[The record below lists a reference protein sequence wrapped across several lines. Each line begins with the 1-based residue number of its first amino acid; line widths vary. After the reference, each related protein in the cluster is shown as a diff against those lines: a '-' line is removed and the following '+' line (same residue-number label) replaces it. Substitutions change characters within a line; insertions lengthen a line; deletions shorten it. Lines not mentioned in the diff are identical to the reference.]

1 MSYAEKIESGNSGS
15 RSRRKTTVAIVVT
28 VWVAIAI
35 WLVFFATVSVEGT
48 RLVYQIE
55 PSDVRADQIVTA
67 VEHRLDGFFDGAR
80 EIRVVEDGTRL
91 QIDLE
96 TTQSPQVDAI
106 ATMLHHEGHL
116 RFLVLA
122 QPGRHDAAIDAA
134 KAQID
139 SGNLAREVRDV
150 SDASVGRWVLIDQT
164 VDPRTGWPKL
174 KVEPKGLI
182 LRNSKTGAL
191 VDLTSS
197 LQTSQGQVEVGQ
209 WMFDN
214 NVTGLDAL
222 AIVEPDL
229 QLGGDSLSFAA
240 MTEDASGQVAVS
252 LEFTSQGSNAL
263 ESLTQR
269 YLPVGQR
276 QTRLGIVFD
285 DLLITAPNI
294 LQPIRKQAVITGDF
308 EKAEVQTIIA
318 VLKAGRLPIA
328 LPEKPLK
335 REPVTLTKPMLKW
348 PL

>member
-1 MSYAEKIESGNSGS
+1 MSYADEIESGNSGS
-15 RSRRKTTVAIVVT
+15 RSRRKTIVAIAVT
-28 VWVAIAI
+28 VWVAIAVG
-35 WLVFFATVSVEGT
+35 LVFFAKTSVEGT

-55 PSDVRADQIVTA
+55 PSDFRADQIVSA
-67 VEHRLDGFFDGAR
+67 VERRLDGFFDGAK

-116 RFLVLA
+116 RFLALA
-122 QPGRHDAAIDAA
+122 QPGRHGAVIDAA
-134 KAQID
+134 RAQID
-139 SGNLAREVRDV
+139 SGNLAREVRD
-150 SDASVGRWVLIDQT
+150 ASGAPVGRWVLIDQT
-164 VDPRTGWPKL
+164 VDRATGWPKL

-182 LRNSKTGAL
+182 LRNSKTGAI
-191 VDLTSS
+191 VDLASS
-197 LQTSQGQVEVGQ
+197 LQTSEGQVEVGQ

-229 QLGGDSLSFAA
+229 QLDGDSLSFAA
-240 MTEDASGQVAVS
+240 MTEDASGQLAVS
-252 LEFTSQGSNAL
+252 LEFTQQGSTAL
-263 ESLTQR
+263 ETLTKR

-308 EKAEVQTIIA
+308 EKAEVQAIIA
-318 VLKAGRLPIA
+318 VLKAGRLPVELA
-328 LPEKPLK
+328 EKPLK